1 MPTAEI
7 NPSECIKTNVIGA
20 MNVIDACIE
29 KSKKVITLSTDKAC
43 SPVNL
48 YGASK
53 LASDKLF
60 TSSSI
65 NEYKVKLNFLL
76 LDTAM
81 LWDQEVL

>member
-1 MPTAEI
+1 MPVL
-7 NPSECIKTNVIGA
+7 KKV
-20 MNVIDACIE
+20 
-29 KSKKVITLSTDKAC
+29 KKVIALSTDKAC

-60 TSSSI
+60 TSSSL